1 MVSTSSIKAK
11 VIAYCRDWLVGQLPQ
26 HNLDPALMNSDSAV
40 RRAGYVLA
48 FVLVFGF
55 GTWAGCAPLESAA
68 YATGKVEVEG
78 SSKIIQHFEGVL
90 SQRSLW
96 QMVTTSRHSN
106 RSYSSM

>member
-78 SSKIIQHFEGVL
+78 AAK
-90 SQRSLW
+90 
-96 QMVTTSRHSN
+96 
-106 RSYSSM
+106 